1 MTLKDIKHSI
11 AVPYSF
17 RFFRES
23 YMFMQM
29 ILRACDSQSSTL
41 KVNSQ
46 VACVASVSNR
56 VIARKLERKPS
67 FIFFLLSFQL
77 SRRTSRGNAC
87 YAG

>member
-46 VACVASVSNR
+46 VRIHTGFHRFTKISQ
-56 VIARKLERKPS
+56 S
-67 FIFFLLSFQL
+67 FHKEINFS
-77 SRRTSRGNAC
+77 
-87 YAG
+87 